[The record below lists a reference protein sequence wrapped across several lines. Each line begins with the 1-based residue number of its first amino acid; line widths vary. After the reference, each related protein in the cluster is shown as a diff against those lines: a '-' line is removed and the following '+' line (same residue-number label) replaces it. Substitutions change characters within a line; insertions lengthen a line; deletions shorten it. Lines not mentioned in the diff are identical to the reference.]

1 MPQLPRQKS
10 KSLSV
15 KRYNTM
21 KNNLKIVSI
30 VMLLSIILSSSL
42 LYYRLSDI
50 IIPSWTQEGV
60 DLYVYVLAFVIMVS
74 IVLKFITGMFG
85 VTAFTKG
92 TTEAEKQKKLTVS
105 GKLAVPVTACGF
117 LCLFIKLFYSDRF
130 LVIDVFDIALDIL
143 LGFMFIICSMYVRAG
158 RE

>member
-1 MPQLPRQKS
+1 
-10 KSLSV
+10 
-15 KRYNTM
+15 M

-74 IVLKFITGMFG
+74 MILKFITGMFG
-85 VTAFTKG
+85 LTAFTKS
-92 TTEAEKQKKLTVS
+92 TTEKEKQKKLKVS
-105 GKLAVPVTACGF
+105 GKLAVPIAACGL
-117 LCLFIKLFYSDRF
+117 LCLFIKLFYSDQF

>member
-1 MPQLPRQKS
+1 
-10 KSLSV
+10 
-15 KRYNTM
+15 M
-21 KNNLKIVSI
+21 KNNLRVVSV
-30 VMLLSIILSSSL
+30 VMLISLIFSGSL
-42 LYYRLSDI
+42 LYYKLADI

-74 IVLKFITGMFG
+74 MILKFITGMFG
-85 VTAFTKG
+85 LTAFTKR
-92 TTEAEKQKKLTVS
+92 TTEKEKQKKLTVS
-105 GKLAVPVTACGF
+105 GKLAVPIAACGL

-143 LGFMFIICSMYVRAG
+143 LGFIFIICSMFVRAG

>member
-1 MPQLPRQKS
+1 
-10 KSLSV
+10 
-15 KRYNTM
+15 M

-50 IIPSWTQEGV
+50 IIPSWSQEGV
-60 DLYVYVLAFVIMVS
+60 DLYVYVLAFVILASM
-74 IVLKFITGMFG
+74 ILKFITGMFG
-85 VTAFTKG
+85 LTAFTKG
-92 TTEAEKQKKLTVS
+92 TTEDEKQKKLKIS
-105 GKLAVPVTACGF
+105 GKLAVPVTACGL

-130 LVIDVFDIALDIL
+130 LVIDVFGIALDIL
-143 LGFMFIICSMYVRAG
+143 LGFMFIICSMSVRAG

>member
-1 MPQLPRQKS
+1 
-10 KSLSV
+10 
-15 KRYNTM
+15 M

-42 LYYRLSDI
+42 FYYRLSDI

-60 DLYVYVLAFVIMVS
+60 DLYVYVLAFVILASM
-74 IVLKFITGMFG
+74 ILKFITGMFG
-85 VTAFTKG
+85 LTAFTKS
-92 TTEAEKQKKLTVS
+92 TTEKEKQKKLKVS
-105 GKLAVPVTACGF
+105 GKLAVPIAACGL
-117 LCLFIKLFYSDRF
+117 LCLFIKLFYSDQF

-143 LGFMFIICSMYVRAG
+143 LGFMFIICSMFVRAG

>member
-1 MPQLPRQKS
+1 
-10 KSLSV
+10 
-15 KRYNTM
+15 M

-74 IVLKFITGMFG
+74 MILKFITGMFG
-85 VTAFTKG
+85 LTAFTKR
-92 TTEAEKQKKLTVS
+92 TTEKEKQKKLKVS
-105 GKLAVPVTACGF
+105 GKLAVPIAACGL
-117 LCLFIKLFYSDRF
+117 LCLFIKLFYSDQF

>member
-1 MPQLPRQKS
+1 
-10 KSLSV
+10 
-15 KRYNTM
+15 M
-21 KNNLKIVSI
+21 KNNLRVVSL
-30 VMLLSIILSSSL
+30 VMIISLIFSGSL
-42 LYYRLSDI
+42 LYYKLADV
-50 IIPSWTQEGV
+50 IIPSWSQEGV
-60 DLYVYVLAFVIMVS
+60 DLYVYVLAFVILAS

-85 VTAFTKG
+85 LTAFTKS
-92 TTEAEKQKKLTVS
+92 TTEKEKQKKLTVS
-105 GKLAVPVTACGF
+105 GKLAVPIAACGL

>member
-1 MPQLPRQKS
+1 
-10 KSLSV
+10 
-15 KRYNTM
+15 M

-50 IIPSWTQEGV
+50 IIPSWSQEGV

-74 IVLKFITGMFG
+74 MILKFITGMFG
-85 VTAFTKG
+85 LTAFTKR
-92 TTEAEKQKKLTVS
+92 TTEKEKQKKLKVS
-105 GKLAVPVTACGF
+105 GKLAVPIAACGL
-117 LCLFIKLFYSDRF
+117 LCLFIKLFYSDQF